1 MGILRDRM
9 ETDMKLR
16 NLRPATQAL
25 YLDCVGRLAKHY
37 RRSPADLGREEVRD
51 FLAYLLEERRLSP
64 STLQS
69 HRAAFRFLYE
79 ITLDRPEAVKA
90 LPLPMVRRKTPHVL
104 SGSEVALV
112 LRTIRSYKLRMLATT
127 IYGAGLRVS
136 EACKL
141 EVSDIDGRRMLI
153 RVRDGKGGRDRYA
166 LLSPG
171 LYRRLREY
179 WRLER
184 PRLPYLFPD
193 RTQRRPLGRRSLQNV
208 LREAARECG
217 ITKRVTAHVLRH
229 SFAVHLL
236 ELGVDTRII
245 QVLLGH
251 LSIRTTQRY
260 AHVSTDLIG
269 RSKSPLDVL
278 HTEEGKVL
286 G

>member
-9 ETDMKLR
+9 ETDMELR

-25 YLDCVGRLAKHY
+25 YLDCMGRLAKHY
-37 RRSPADLGREEVRD
+37 RRSPAELGREEVRD
-51 FLAYLLEERRLSP
+51 FLAYLLKERRLSP
-64 STLQS
+64 STLKS
-69 HRAAFRFLYE
+69 HRAAFRFFYE
-79 ITLDRPEAVKA
+79 VTLNRPEVVKA
-90 LPLPMVRRKTPHVL
+90 LPLPMVRRKTPHIL

-112 LRTIRSYKLRMLATT
+112 LRTIRSYKYRMVATT
-127 IYGAGLRVS
+127 IYGAGLRIS

-141 EVSDIDGRRMLI
+141 EVGDIDGRRMLI

-193 RTQRRPLGRRSLQNV
+193 RTQRRPLGRKSLQAV

-260 AHVSTDLIG
+260 THVSTDLIG